1 VTASFVVASLSSDH
15 DRQAFSC
22 GVEPLDRYLQT
33 QATQDVRR
41 RIANWFVATPANSN
55 IIAGY
60 YTFSAAS
67 VAMLDLPSDTAKR
80 LPRYPVVPAALI
92 GRLAID
98 RRYRGRGLGAA
109 LLFDAIARAAR
120 ADTAIFAILVDAKD
134 DSAAA
139 FYRHHGFQPFAAR
152 PLNLFLP
159 IGTAL
164 KLLENRE
171 A

>member
-1 VTASFVVASLSSDH
+1 MTTSFVIAPLTSDH
-15 DRQAFSC
+15 DRLTFCC
-22 GVEPLDRYLQT
+22 GVDPLDRYLQT
-33 QATQDVRR
+33 QATQDIRR
-41 RIANWFVATPANSN
+41 HVANCFVATSSNSN

-67 VAMLDLPSDTAKR
+67 VPMLDLPSETAKR
-80 LPRYPVVPAALI
+80 LPRYPVVPAAQI

-98 RRYRGRGLGAA
+98 RQYRGRGLGAA

-134 DSAAA
+134 DAAAA
-139 FYRHHGFQPFAAR
+139 FYRRHGFQPFAAR

-159 IGTAL
+159 LGTAL
-164 KLLENRE
+164 KLLES
-171 A
+171 

>member
-1 VTASFVVASLSSDH
+1 VTASFVIAPLSADH
-15 DRQAFSC
+15 DKPAFSC
-22 GVEPLDRYLQT
+22 GVEALDRYLQT
-33 QATQDVRR
+33 QATQDIRR
-41 RIANWFVATPANSN
+41 RIANCFVATSANSN

-67 VAMLDLPSDTAKR
+67 VPMLDLPSETAKR

-98 RRYRGRGLGAA
+98 RQYRGRGLGAA
-109 LLFDAIARAAR
+109 LLFDAVARAAR

-134 DSAAA
+134 DAGAT

-152 PLNLFLP
+152 PLTLFLP

-164 KLLENRE
+164 KLLES
-171 A
+171 

>member
-1 VTASFVVASLSSDH
+1 MTASFVIAPLSPNH
-15 DRQAFSC
+15 DKLAFSC
-22 GVEPLDRYLQT
+22 GVDPLDRYLQT
-33 QATQDVRR
+33 QATQDIRR
-41 RIANWFVATPANSN
+41 RIANCFVATSANSN

-67 VAMLDLPSDTAKR
+67 VPMLDLPSETAKR

-98 RRYRGRGLGAA
+98 HQYRGLGAA

-120 ADTAIFAILVDAKD
+120 ADTAIFAVLVDAKD
-134 DSAAA
+134 DAAAA

-152 PLNLFLP
+152 PLTLFLP
-159 IGTAL
+159 IGAAL
-164 KLLENRE
+164 KLLEG
-171 A
+171 

>member
-1 VTASFVVASLSSDH
+1 VTASFVIAPLSPNH
-15 DRQAFSC
+15 DKLAFSC
-22 GVEPLDRYLQT
+22 GVDPLDRYLQT
-33 QATQDVRR
+33 QATQDIRR
-41 RIANWFVATPANSN
+41 RIANCFVATSANSN

-67 VAMLDLPSDTAKR
+67 VPMLDLPSEAAKR

-98 RRYRGRGLGAA
+98 RQYRGRGLGAA

-120 ADTAIFAILVDAKD
+120 ADTAIFAVLVDAKD
-134 DSAAA
+134 DAAAA

-152 PLNLFLP
+152 PLTLFLP

-164 KLLENRE
+164 KLLES
-171 A
+171 

>member
-1 VTASFVVASLSSDH
+1 VTASFVIAPLSPNH
-15 DRQAFSC
+15 DRLAFSC
-22 GVEPLDRYLQT
+22 GVDPLDRYLQT
-33 QATQDVRR
+33 QATQDIRR
-41 RIANWFVATPANSN
+41 RIANCFVATSANSN

-67 VAMLDLPSDTAKR
+67 VPMLDLPSETAKR

-98 RRYRGRGLGAA
+98 RQYRGRGLGAA
-109 LLFDAIARAAR
+109 LLIDAIARAAR
-120 ADTAIFAILVDAKD
+120 ADTAIFAALVDAKD
-134 DSAAA
+134 DAAAA

-152 PLNLFLP
+152 PRTLFLP

-164 KLLENRE
+164 KLLES
-171 A
+171 

>member
-1 VTASFVVASLSSDH
+1 VTASFVIAPLSPNH
-15 DRQAFSC
+15 DKLAFSC
-22 GVEPLDRYLQT
+22 GVDPLDRYLQT
-33 QATQDVRR
+33 QATQDIRR
-41 RIANWFVATPANSN
+41 RIANCFVATSANSN

-67 VAMLDLPSDTAKR
+67 VPMLDLPSETAKR

-98 RRYRGRGLGAA
+98 RQYRGRGLGAA

-120 ADTAIFAILVDAKD
+120 ADTAIFAVLVDAKD
-134 DSAAA
+134 DAAAA

-152 PLNLFLP
+152 PLTLFLP

-164 KLLENRE
+164 KLLES
-171 A
+171 

>member
-1 VTASFVVASLSSDH
+1 VTASFVVAALLPDH
-15 DRQAFSC
+15 DRLAFSC

-33 QATQDVRR
+33 QATQDIRR
-41 RIANWFVATPANSN
+41 RVANCFVATSADSN

-67 VAMLDLPSDTAKR
+67 VPMLDLPTETAKR

-139 FYRHHGFQPFAAR
+139 FYRHHGFQPFATR
-152 PLNLFLP
+152 PLHLFLP

-164 KLLENRE
+164 KLLEN
-171 A
+171 

>member
-1 VTASFVVASLSSDH
+1 VTASFVIAPLSPNH
-15 DRQAFSC
+15 DKLAFSC
-22 GVEPLDRYLQT
+22 GVDPLDRYLQT
-33 QATQDVRR
+33 QATQDIRR
-41 RIANWFVATPANSN
+41 RIANCFAATSANSN

-67 VAMLDLPSDTAKR
+67 VPMLDLPSETAKR

-98 RRYRGRGLGAA
+98 RQYRGRGLGAA

-120 ADTAIFAILVDAKD
+120 ADTAIFAVLVDAKD
-134 DSAAA
+134 DAAAA

-152 PLNLFLP
+152 PLTLFLP
-159 IGTAL
+159 IGTVL
-164 KLLENRE
+164 KLLES
-171 A
+171 

>member
-1 VTASFVVASLSSDH
+1 VTASFVIAPLSPNH
-15 DRQAFSC
+15 GRQAFSC
-22 GVEPLDRYLQT
+22 GVDPLDRYLQT
-33 QATQDVRR
+33 QATQDIRR
-41 RIANWFVATPANSN
+41 RIANCFVATSANSN

-67 VAMLDLPSDTAKR
+67 VPMLDLPSETAKR

-98 RRYRGRGLGAA
+98 RQYRGRGLGAA

-120 ADTAIFAILVDAKD
+120 ADTAIFAVLVDAKD
-134 DSAAA
+134 DAAAA

-152 PLNLFLP
+152 PFTLFLA

-164 KLLENRE
+164 KLLES
-171 A
+171 

>member
-1 VTASFVVASLSSDH
+1 MTASFVIAPLSPHH
-15 DRQAFSC
+15 DRRAFSC
-22 GVEPLDRYLQT
+22 GVDPLDRYLQT
-33 QATQDVRR
+33 QATQDIRR
-41 RIANWFVATPANSN
+41 RIANCFVATSANSN

-67 VAMLDLPSDTAKR
+67 VPMLDLPSETAKR

-98 RRYRGRGLGAA
+98 RQYRGRGLGAA

-120 ADTAIFAILVDAKD
+120 ADTAIFAALVDAKD
-134 DSAAA
+134 DAAAA

-152 PLNLFLP
+152 PRTLFLP

-164 KLLENRE
+164 KLLES
-171 A
+171 

>member
-1 VTASFVVASLSSDH
+1 MTASFVIAPLSPNH
-15 DRQAFSC
+15 DKLAFSC
-22 GVEPLDRYLQT
+22 GVDPLDRYLQT
-33 QATQDVRR
+33 QATQDIRR
-41 RIANWFVATPANSN
+41 RIANCFAATSANSN

-67 VAMLDLPSDTAKR
+67 VPMLDLPSETAKR

-98 RRYRGRGLGAA
+98 RQYRGRGLGAA

-120 ADTAIFAILVDAKD
+120 ADTAIFAVLVDAKD
-134 DSAAA
+134 DAAAA

-152 PLNLFLP
+152 PLTLFLP
-159 IGTAL
+159 IGTVL
-164 KLLENRE
+164 KLLES
-171 A
+171 

>member
-1 VTASFVVASLSSDH
+1 VTASFVIAPLSPNH

-22 GVEPLDRYLQT
+22 GVDPLDRYLQT
-33 QATQDVRR
+33 QATQDIRR
-41 RIANWFVATPANSN
+41 RIANCFVATSANSN
-55 IIAGY
+55 ITAGY

-67 VAMLDLPSDTAKR
+67 VPMLDLPSETAKR

-98 RRYRGRGLGAA
+98 RQHRGRGLGAA

-120 ADTAIFAILVDAKD
+120 ADTAIFAVLVDAKD
-134 DSAAA
+134 DAAAA
-139 FYRHHGFQPFAAR
+139 FYRHHGFQPFAAH
-152 PLNLFLP
+152 PLTLFLA

-164 KLLENRE
+164 KLLES
-171 A
+171 

>member
-1 VTASFVVASLSSDH
+1 MTASFVIAPLSPNH
-15 DRQAFSC
+15 DKPAFSC
-22 GVEPLDRYLQT
+22 GVDPLDRYLQT
-33 QATQDVRR
+33 QATQDIRR
-41 RIANWFVATPANSN
+41 RIANCFVATSANSN

-67 VAMLDLPSDTAKR
+67 VPMLDLPSETAKR

-98 RRYRGRGLGAA
+98 HQYRGRGLGAA

-120 ADTAIFAILVDAKD
+120 ADTAIFAVLVDAKD
-134 DSAAA
+134 DAAAA

-152 PLNLFLP
+152 PPTLFLP

-164 KLLENRE
+164 KLLES
-171 A
+171 

>member
-1 VTASFVVASLSSDH
+1 MTASFGIAALSPNH
-15 DRQAFSC
+15 DKLAFSC
-22 GVEPLDRYLQT
+22 GVDPLDRYLQT
-33 QATQDVRR
+33 RATQDIRR
-41 RIANWFVATPANSN
+41 RIANCFVATAANSN
-55 IIAGY
+55 TIAGY

-67 VAMLDLPSDTAKR
+67 VPMLDLPSETAKR

-98 RRYRGRGLGAA
+98 RQYRGRGLGAA

-120 ADTAIFAILVDAKD
+120 ADTAIFAVLVDAKD
-134 DSAAA
+134 DAASA

-152 PLNLFLP
+152 PFTLFLP

-164 KLLENRE
+164 KLLES
-171 A
+171 

>member
-41 RIANWFVATPANSN
+41 RIANCFVATPANSN

-80 LPRYPVVPAALI
+80 LRRHCARRPSGHGHLRHLGGRQ
-92 GRLAID
+92 GRLRCRILSASRISTVRRAPTQSFPAD
-98 RRYRGRGLGAA
+98 RY
-109 LLFDAIARAAR
+109 
-120 ADTAIFAILVDAKD
+120 
-134 DSAAA
+134 SA
-139 FYRHHGFQPFAAR
+139 
-152 PLNLFLP
+152 
-159 IGTAL
+159 
-164 KLLENRE
+164 
-171 A
+171 

>member
-1 VTASFVVASLSSDH
+1 VTASFAIAPLSPHH
-15 DRQAFSC
+15 DRRAFSC
-22 GVEPLDRYLQT
+22 GVDPLDRYLQT
-33 QATQDVRR
+33 QAAQDIRR
-41 RIANWFVATPANSN
+41 RIANCFVATSANSN

-67 VAMLDLPSDTAKR
+67 VPMLDLPSETAKR

-98 RRYRGRGLGAA
+98 RQYRGRGLGAA

-120 ADTAIFAILVDAKD
+120 ADTAIFAVLVDAKD
-134 DSAAA
+134 DAAAA

-152 PLNLFLP
+152 PRTLFLP

-164 KLLENRE
+164 KLLES
-171 A
+171 